1 MKRTIVLVTM
11 TSLLGACGGG
21 GGSVMPAQNASSRP
35 GGTASATMTVI
46 VPHATT
52 SSAARRPQYVSTAT
66 QSIAVTPSG
75 GVRQVFALTP
85 SSPNCVVVNN
95 GGSNL
100 SCTLK
105 ISAPVAQNE
114 SLGISTY
121 ASTDGTGAALSNA
134 TIVANIVSGQNN
146 PLAATLNGIVASL
159 SVAIAPATT
168 TAGTSATVPVTVN
181 ALDAAGR
188 TIIGPGGYSDA
199 SGNAI
204 SITLTTSDAAKT
216 TLSSGTVSAPGT
228 AVNLAYNGS
237 PTKSLYVSQTGS
249 GGLVQVFGPSATYET
264 VTVTAAASGAANAVA
279 SLTLT
284 PAVTGNVAPLHS
296 LVTAQLGS
304 AAGSN
309 RGIAFDASGNMY
321 ISYDNAG
328 LGTDFVDVYAPP
340 FVSGTPSPT
349 RSIGGLNTELVSPWG
364 ITVDGSGVLYV
375 ANRDEY
381 GSSPTPNIT
390 EYASGANG
398 NVAPIRTIG
407 GANTGINQ
415 PMAVAISPVN
425 GDVGVVNYSASSC
438 MPDNKTLVFPTGT
451 NGNVAPTR
459 DIVTGCSAL
468 FSIAYDQNGVI
479 YEGNNNSNA
488 VNVYGPTATS
498 ETQAQYITGSN
509 TQITAPY
516 GVAVDASGYLYVI
529 SSSGSSILV
538 FAPGAIGNVAPIETI
553 AGGNTGLSGALFLTV
568 GP

>member
-1 MKRTIVLVTM
+1 
-11 TSLLGACGGG
+11 
-21 GGSVMPAQNASSRP
+21 
-35 GGTASATMTVI
+35 MTVI
-46 VPHATT
+46 VPHATA
-52 SSAARRPQYVSTAT
+52 SSTARKPQYISTAT

-85 SSPNCVVVNN
+85 SSPNCVAVNN
-95 GGSNL
+95 GGSDL

-114 SLGISTY
+114 SFGISMY
-121 ASTDGTGAALSNA
+121 ASTDGTGVPLSTA
-134 TIVANIVSGQNN
+134 TIVANVVSGQNN
-146 PLAATLNGIVASL
+146 ALAATLSGVVASL
-159 SVAIAPATT
+159 SIAIAPATT
-168 TAGTSATVPVTVN
+168 TAGTTATVPVTLN

-188 TIIGPGGYSDA
+188 TIIGPGNYSDA

-204 SITLTTSDAAKT
+204 SITLTTSDTSKT
-216 TLSSGTVSAPGT
+216 TLSSGSVSAPGA

-237 PTKSLYVSQTGS
+237 PTKNLYVSQTGS

-284 PAVTGNVAPLHS
+284 PAVSGNVAPLHS
-296 LVTAQLGS
+296 LVTRQLGS

-321 ISYDNAG
+321 VSYDNAG

-340 FVSGTPSPT
+340 FVSGTLSPT
-349 RSIGGLNTELVSPWG
+349 RSIGGLNTELVVPWG
-364 ITVDGSGVLYV
+364 ITLDGSGVLYV

-381 GSSPTPNIT
+381 GSSPTPDVT

-398 NVAPIRTIG
+398 NVAPMRTIA
-407 GANTGINQ
+407 GAATGMTQ
-415 PMAVAISPVN
+415 PMDVAISPVN
-425 GDVGVVNYSASSC
+425 GDIGVVNYNGSSC

-509 TQITAPY
+509 TQITGPY

-529 SSSGSSILV
+529 STSGSSILV
-538 FAPGAIGNVAPIETI
+538 FAPGVTGNVAPVETI
-553 AGGNTGLSGALFLTV
+553 SGGNTGLTGALFLAV

>member
-1 MKRTIVLVTM
+1 
-11 TSLLGACGGG
+11 
-21 GGSVMPAQNASSRP
+21 
-35 GGTASATMTVI
+35 MTVI

-52 SSAARRPQYVSTAT
+52 SSAARRLQYVSTAT

-284 PAVTGNVAPLHS
+284 PAATGNVTPLHS

-304 AAGSN
+304 SAGSN

-321 ISYDNAG
+321 VSYDNAG
-328 LGTDFVDVYAPP
+328 LGTDFVSVYAPP
-340 FVSGTPSPT
+340 FVSGTLSPT
-349 RSIGGLNTELVSPWG
+349 RSIGGLNTNLVVPWG

-381 GSSPTPNIT
+381 GSSPTPDIT

-407 GANTGINQ
+407 GAATGITQ
-415 PMAVAISPVN
+415 PMDVAISPVN
-425 GDVGVVNYSASSC
+425 GDIGVVNYSGSSC
-438 MPDNKTLVFPTGT
+438 MPNNTTLVFSTGT

-498 ETQAQYITGSN
+498 EAQAQYITGSN

-553 AGGNTGLSGALFLTV
+553 AGGNTGLSGALFLTI